1 MIRTEKRLR
10 LCIALLCGVL
20 TFIWGNSL
28 LPAPVSQAL
37 SDWVKAVLFGPPS
50 GNAAGSGSGLLRKI
64 AHFTEFCALG
74 MCLAWLHGMLRKKT
88 LLSLMWGLCAA
99 CVDETI
105 QCFVPN
111 RGPGIPDILLDT
123 AGVAVGIGMI
133 MAGYHI
139 LRKRKQHLLLEE
151 NKS

>member
-1 MIRTEKRLR
+1 MIRTTGRLR
-10 LCIALLCGVL
+10 LCIALLCALL

-74 MCLAWLHGMLRKKT
+74 ACLAWLFGMLRKKT
-88 LLSLMWGLCAA
+88 LLSLFCGIGAA

-105 QCFVPN
+105 QCFVPG

-123 AGVAVGIGMI
+123 AGVAVGIGILMI
-133 MAGYHI
+133 GYPI
-139 LRKRKQHLLLEE
+139 LRKRKQHSLLEE